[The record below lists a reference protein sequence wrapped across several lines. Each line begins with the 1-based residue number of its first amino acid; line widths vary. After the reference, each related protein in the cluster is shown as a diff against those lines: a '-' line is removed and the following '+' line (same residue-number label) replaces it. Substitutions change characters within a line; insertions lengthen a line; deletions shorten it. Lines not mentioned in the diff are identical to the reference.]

1 MKSGAGFWGSSLSDI
16 HPLHANILLFLEGS
30 KTAKYGDIKGFL
42 TLMALLWF
50 VINSH
55 LIPPLILF
63 MAPLS
68 HSGIIFCQR
77 ELQAFII
84 SSALEKKDD
93 LFDILLLN
101 NLVRQFPN
109 FISSIITPFLLYP
122 ISFKHLS
129 NT

>member
-1 MKSGAGFWGSSLSDI
+1 
-16 HPLHANILLFLEGS
+16 
-30 KTAKYGDIKGFL
+30 
-42 TLMALLWF
+42 
-50 VINSH
+50 
-55 LIPPLILF
+55 

-77 ELQAFII
+77 ELQAFMI
-84 SSALEKKDD
+84 SSALEKNDD
-93 LFDILLLN
+93 LFEILVLN